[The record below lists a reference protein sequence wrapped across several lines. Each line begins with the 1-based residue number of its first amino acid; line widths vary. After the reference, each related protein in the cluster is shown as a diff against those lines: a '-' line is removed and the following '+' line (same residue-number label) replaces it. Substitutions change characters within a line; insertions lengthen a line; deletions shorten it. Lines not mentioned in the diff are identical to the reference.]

1 MTAPDQNAIIRAAT
15 AAGAFDPDDI
25 QLYIGP
31 GDGTAAER
39 VAALKTAK
47 PHLFRKTAKE
57 MTDAEAKAA
66 LAEIHQ
72 SNKRA
77 DEAAAQ
83 TRAMK
88 RVSEKLKL

>member
-1 MTAPDQNAIIRAAT
+1 MSGDAIEALVAAAD
-15 AAGAFDPDDI
+15 AAGAIDATEIPLFV
-25 QLYIGP
+25 GP

-47 PHLFRKTAKE
+47 PHLFRKNARD

-77 DEAAAQ
+77 DEAAQ